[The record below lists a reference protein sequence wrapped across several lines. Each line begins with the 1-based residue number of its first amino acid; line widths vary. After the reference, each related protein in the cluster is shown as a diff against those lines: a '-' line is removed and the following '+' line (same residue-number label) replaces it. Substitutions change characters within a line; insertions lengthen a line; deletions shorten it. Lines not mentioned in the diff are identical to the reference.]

1 MPTTASSLLLG
12 GVAIIAMLSAGFSA
26 LMSRHAL
33 HAKREREMREAIDL
47 LRLHYDAMGRMDD
60 EATPEGILEFAL
72 KLSRMLHDPT
82 VRESTIRVLREGI
95 DSADDH
101 SPDVIKGT
109 DIVYEEY
116 KILLRMRP
124 DLATAFIQS
133 IVSGILAFEKRWP
146 ECAGILSSHVTRVV
160 ASPVEE
166 AQRIVRAADRATGLW
181 SVPPIDA
188 VAA

>member
-12 GVAIIAMLSAGFSA
+12 GVAIIVTLSAGFSA

-33 HAKREREMREAIDL
+33 HARRERELREAIDL

-72 KLSRMLHDPT
+72 KLSRMLHDPK
-82 VRESTIRVLREGI
+82 VRESTIRVLREGF
-95 DSADDH
+95 DPVEDP
-101 SPDVIKGT
+101 SPDLVKGT

-116 KILLRMRP
+116 QRLLKIRP

-166 AQRIVRAADRATGLW
+166 AQRIVRAADRATESW
-181 SVPPIDA
+181 TRTPIEA